1 MYISEV
7 KDGKL
12 VFRAVRTPDT
22 DTETVCRISSEA
34 AEIIAK
40 IRKETGL
47 TACKVASAMI
57 LYAAERC
64 EIEEEIK

>member
-7 KDGKL
+7 KDNKL
-12 VFRAVRTPDT
+12 VFRAVRTPDAE
-22 DTETVCRISSEA
+22 TETVCRISSEA

-47 TACKVASAMI
+47 TDCKAASAMI

-64 EIEEEIK
+64 EIEEEMK